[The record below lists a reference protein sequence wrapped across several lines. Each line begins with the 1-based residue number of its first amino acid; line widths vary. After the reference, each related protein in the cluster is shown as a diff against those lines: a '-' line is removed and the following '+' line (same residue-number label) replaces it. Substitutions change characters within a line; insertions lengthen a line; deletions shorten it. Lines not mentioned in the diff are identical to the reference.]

1 MENGPGPGREEIAK
15 MEKIN
20 FNQEEPKADE
30 ALKKEINQ
38 GQEKEPVPKLEL
50 PEEPEMVKG
59 LQDMLAEYKKH
70 VEKKWGEVTHLW
82 NPVSAYE
89 TSIIAV
95 LEKLLA
101 DGKVDVHNFSREL
114 KEKDAHF
121 NSSEFEDACWA
132 INYYLDFGR
141 ERNREQVRRIK
152 FPENI
157 EMVKAL
163 QEKLAE
169 YKNRLVLQKEKN
181 PHRPPETFTDTN
193 YKIAVLEKLLTD
205 GEVSAYKL
213 FEELLEKDGSLNEGV
228 FENALAVISDY
239 VQTGGEN
246 ARRVRRP

>member
-1 MENGPGPGREEIAK
+1 MGMENGPGPGREEIAK

-101 DGKVDVHNFSREL
+101 LSTKKITVVTDPEKIRPLDKPFICADNSKVSALGWQPQIPIEETLSQVLAYWRE
-114 KEKDAHF
+114 
-121 NSSEFEDACWA
+121 
-132 INYYLDFGR
+132 
-141 ERNREQVRRIK
+141 
-152 FPENI
+152 
-157 EMVKAL
+157 EMV
-163 QEKLAE
+163 
-169 YKNRLVLQKEKN
+169 
-181 PHRPPETFTDTN
+181 
-193 YKIAVLEKLLTD
+193 
-205 GEVSAYKL
+205 
-213 FEELLEKDGSLNEGV
+213 
-228 FENALAVISDY
+228 
-239 VQTGGEN
+239 
-246 ARRVRRP
+246 